1 MRFDAIKYKPCFQGY
16 NSRALFDIFYLSN
29 LNFPIV
35 FFVSAKK
42 IVPHDEEILLL
53 IPSMLRVVDNH
64 INSRYCILLDT

>member
-1 MRFDAIKYKPCFQGY
+1 MRFDVIEYKPCFQGY
-16 NSRALFDIFYLSN
+16 NSRALFDS
-29 LNFPIV
+29 
-35 FFVSAKK
+35 FVSAKK

>member
-1 MRFDAIKYKPCFQGY
+1 MRFDVIEYKPCFQGY
-16 NSRALFDIFYLSN
+16 IIRELYLIS
-29 LNFPIV
+29 
-35 FFVSAKK
+35 FVSAKK